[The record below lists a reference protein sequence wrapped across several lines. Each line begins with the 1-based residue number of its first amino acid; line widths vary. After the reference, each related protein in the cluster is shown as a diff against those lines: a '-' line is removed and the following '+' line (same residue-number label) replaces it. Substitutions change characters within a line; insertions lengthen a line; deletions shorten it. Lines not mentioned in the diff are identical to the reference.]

1 MRSLTMLVEGQVEE
15 VSLKVLVE
23 LVQEGLEEL
32 LFDQGLA
39 VEVH

>member
-1 MRSLTMLVEGQVEE
+1 MLAEDQVEE

-23 LVQEGLEEL
+23 LVQEGLEEVPS
-32 LFDQGLA
+32 DQGLA